1 MPEPPIVTEAIW
13 VILAGVAA
21 GFLNSVV
28 GAGTLVTYPVL
39 LAIGLPPMQA
49 NVTSAVGI
57 FPGSLSAAL
66 SYRGVLSQARALIP
80 PTLIGMIA
88 GIALGIPL
96 LLALPPGV
104 FSLIVPWLILAA
116 GALTLAQPYLIGRLK
131 SGQTQERHRPWVMAA
146 GLVLAGAY
154 LAYFGAAT
162 GIITISVL
170 LFAATRDIQVANAL
184 KNLATGIGNGLV
196 AVAFLAL
203 AEVQVNY
210 ALMIAVGSVVGGAI
224 GGRLAQRLSPRIF
237 RIIVAVIAVGAT
249 IAAFVAS

>member
-1 MPEPPIVTEAIW
+1 MGEV
-13 VILAGVAA
+13 VLVVLAGTLA

-39 LAIGLPPMQA
+39 LAVGLPPMQA

-66 SYRGVLSQARALIP
+66 SYRGVLAQSKGLIW
-80 PTLIGMIA
+80 PTLAGMIA
-88 GIALGIPL
+88 GIACGIPL

-104 FSLIVPWLILAA
+104 FSIVVPWLILAA
-116 GALTLAQPYLIGRLK
+116 GALTLAQPYVVGRLK
-131 SGQTQERHRPWVMAA
+131 GNETQARSRPWLMFA

-170 LFAATRDIQVANAL
+170 LYAATRDIQVANAL
-184 KNLATGIGNGLV
+184 KNLSTGIGNGLV
-196 AVAFLAL
+196 AVTFLAL
-203 AEVQVNY
+203 APVQVSY
-210 ALMIAVGSVVGGAI
+210 ALLIAVGSLVGGAV
-224 GGRLAQRLSPRIF
+224 GGRLAQRLSPKVF
-237 RIIVAVIAVGAT
+237 RIIVGAIA
-249 IAAFVAS
+249 IAASVAAFLTA

>member
-1 MPEPPIVTEAIW
+1 MSDAIL
-13 VILAGVAA
+13 VVLAGVLA

-57 FPGSLSAAL
+57 FPGSLSAAF
-66 SYRGVLSQARALIP
+66 SYRGVLASAKPLIP
-80 PTLIGMIA
+80 PTLIGMLV
-88 GIALGIPL
+88 GVSVGIPL
-96 LLALPPGV
+96 LLVLPDEV
-104 FSLIVPWLILAA
+104 FGIVVPWLILTA
-116 GALTLAQPYLIGRLK
+116 GALTLAQPYLVGRL
-131 SGQTQERHRPWVMAA
+131 EREPETTRQRPWVLAG

-170 LFAATRDIQVANAL
+170 LFAATRDIQVANGL

-196 AVAFLAL
+196 AVAFLVL
-203 AEVQVNY
+203 APVQVPY
-210 ALMIAVGSVVGGAI
+210 ALLIAAGSLAGGAV
-224 GGRLAQRLSPRIF
+224 GGRLAQRLAPGVF
-237 RIIVAVIAVGAT
+237 RALVALIAVAAAA
-249 IAAFVAS
+249 AAFVAT